1 MGFKRPFD
9 DEKFHE
15 LPLKHSRQLGY
26 SDKSSQFQEF
36 IPVSHKS
43 VATVNEGDVCKLQ
56 GGESSDGET
65 FDEESNSVYTGLNM
79 DATTHSAKYFE
90 VDIPQRVF
98 APMETLYSFLL
109 DQPARKQV
117 PIGPGHQAIVP
128 EWEGCQYQNL
138 DASGEK
144 LSGTCVVPMPDLNT
158 DGIVGRGREFCVCHD
173 RGSIRCVRQH
183 VKEAREEMVKMLGF
197 ERFRDLGF
205 CDMGEEV
212 ADKWSDEDAL
222 TFHEIVY
229 SNPVT
234 LGRNFWQHLEDAFC
248 SRTKKEIV
256 SYYFNVFVLRRRAIQ
271 NRSFILDIDS
281 DDDEWHGGYGGS
293 FGTQYAEED
302 EEEEDS
308 AIESPFHQ
316 GDEKFNEKVHPFHQ
330 EEGEEDAG
338 VSDNDEDGNLGN
350 GVCDE
355 HNTNATDEYEE
366 RLNVGDDSCM
376 TFEHAHDAVNSGW
389 TYCAKKDETG
399 LGEHQKECNDP
410 MYQKVSTNGK
420 DLQPAGS
427 IMEEIF
433 GHGSW
438 EDKARNK

>member
-26 SDKSSQFQEF
+26 SDKSSQFQEL
-36 IPVSHKS
+36 IPVSQKS
-43 VATVNEGDVCKLQ
+43 LANVNVNEGDVCKLQ

-65 FDEESNSVYTGLNM
+65 FDEESNSVDMKGCDGM
-79 DATTHSAKYFE
+79 DATTQSPDSAKYFE
-90 VDIPQRVF
+90 VDIPPRVF
-98 APMETLYSFLL
+98 APVETLYSYLL

-117 PIGPGHQAIVP
+117 PVGPCYQAIVP
-128 EWEGCQYQNL
+128 EWEGSQKQNL
-138 DASGEK
+138 EASSGEK
-144 LSGTCVVPMPDLNT
+144 LSGTCVLPMPDLNT
-158 DGIVGRGREFCVCHD
+158 DGIVGKGREFCVCHD

-183 VKEAREEMVKMLGF
+183 IKEAREEMVKLLGF

-212 ADKWSDEDAL
+212 VAEKWSEEDAL

-234 LGRNFWQHLEDAFC
+234 VGRNFWQHLEDAFC
-248 SRTKKEIV
+248 FRTKKEIV

-293 FGTQYAEED
+293 LGTRYVEDD

-308 AIESPFHQ
+308 AIESPLHQ
-316 GDEKFNEKVHPFHQ
+316 GTDKFSEKVHPFHQ
-330 EEGEEDAG
+330 VEGEEDAS
-338 VSDNDEDGNLGN
+338 VSNNDEDG
-350 GVCDE
+350 DE
-355 HNTNATDEYEE
+355 YKMNATDEYEE

-389 TYCAKKDETG
+389 TNCAKKDETG
-399 LGEHQKECNDP
+399 PGEHQKH
-410 MYQKVSTNGK
+410 NGK

-427 IMEEIF
+427 IMEEIY